1 MSELRRLN
9 TAEERISE
17 LEDRLKENQIE
28 EQRNKRLKKT
38 DAITCEAVSSN
49 ITNIVEY

>member
-17 LEDRLKENQIE
+17 SEDRLENQVE

-38 DAITCEAVSSN
+38 DAITCEVVSSN